1 MRGEYRA
8 VWLIILLLVSLIW
21 PVEICSHDP
30 PAPPAAKKVERREVR
45 IPVQDFSLLDQNS
58 RPFRFQQFKG
68 RVMAVGFA
76 YTTCPDVCPFV
87 TAAMREVQS
96 ELGPTEEKSVYFL
109 TITTDPEVDTPKVLS
124 SYARRYGVDH
134 ANWAFL
140 TGEQEALAPV
150 WKTFG
155 VKVVRKSRGLIDHT
169 PLMAVIDRQGT
180 TRVVYLGTFP
190 DTRIILEDIR
200 RLLRRS

>member
-1 MRGEYRA
+1 
-8 VWLIILLLVSLIW
+8 
-21 PVEICSHDP
+21 
-30 PAPPAAKKVERREVR
+30 
-45 IPVQDFSLLDQNS
+45 
-58 RPFRFQQFKG
+58 
-68 RVMAVGFA
+68 
-76 YTTCPDVCPFV
+76 
-87 TAAMREVQS
+87 
-96 ELGPTEEKSVYFL
+96 
-109 TITTDPEVDTPKVLS
+109 VDTPKVLS

-200 RLLRRS
+200 RLLRRSWSLVEKWRGVDVPPRFRIVKFSLTRDW